1 MRRRL
6 ARWILGLFGWE
17 AEGDLPDARKYV
29 AIGAP
34 HTSNWDFPVA
44 ILTMWAIGL
53 EGRWVG
59 KHTLFR
65 PPFGWIMRKL
75 GGLALNRETTQD
87 FVSQMVERFAEREE
101 LVLVIAPEGTRS
113 RTPHWRTGFYWIA
126 HGARVPIALGYLDYG
141 RKRAGV
147 ARALVPSGDLEA
159 DFEEIRAFYA
169 EQTGKRPERT
179 SALTIKPRE
188 A

>member
-1 MRRRL
+1 MGRL
-6 ARWILGLFGWE
+6 ARWILRLFGWE
-17 AEGDLPDARKYV
+17 VEDRLPDTPRYV
-29 AIGAP
+29 TIGAP

-53 EGRWVG
+53 DGRWVG

-75 GGLALNRETTQD
+75 GGVPLNRDTTQD
-87 FVSQMVERFAEREE
+87 FVSQMVERFRELDE
-101 LVLVIAPEGTRS
+101 FVLVIAPEGTRS
-113 RTPHWRTGFYWIA
+113 HTPHWRTGFYWIA
-126 HGARVPIALGYLDYG
+126 HGAGVPIALGFLDYA

-147 ARALVPSGDLEA
+147 AEVFVPSGDLES
-159 DFEEIRAFYA
+159 DFETIRAFYA
-169 EQTGKRPERT
+169 DKTGKRPEKT
-179 SALTIKPRE
+179 SQLRIKPRE